1 MYSVLYIKP
10 MCVAFNDYILH
21 RLYTDQQLAVLLV
34 FAVSFFLS
42 FLTLGSSPNWIYW
55 TSFKGFIVRTKFT

>member
-42 FLTLGSSPNWIYW
+42 FLTLGSSPNWIY
-55 TSFKGFIVRTKFT
+55 